1 MSYFPCDIPF
11 MSDEELRANGLS
23 SLKDGVKSPDTIDPD
38 TISRKAVIDGFN
50 NLDIMLRPSD
60 IYKIFCM
67 IEGIPPKE
75 AK

>member
-11 MSDEELRANGLS
+11 MDEEELRANGLS
-23 SLKDGVKSPDTIDPD
+23 SLKEKKTVDHD

-67 IEGIPPKE
+67 IDGIPPKE
-75 AK
+75 DSDAAK

>member
-11 MSDEELRANGLS
+11 MSDEELEANGLS
-23 SLKDGVKSPDTIDPD
+23 HLKETVDPKPDPD
-38 TISRKAVIDGFN
+38 TISRKAVVDGFN

>member
-11 MSDEELRANGLS
+11 MSDEELEANGLG
-23 SLKDGVKSPDTIDPD
+23 SLKETVVDPD

-75 AK
+75 VK

>member
-11 MSDEELRANGLS
+11 MDEEELKANGLS
-23 SLKDGVKSPDTIDPD
+23 SLKEGVDQDTIDPD

-67 IEGIPPKE
+67 IDSIPPKGE
-75 AK
+75 K